1 MAKWQCRARDSRSI
15 DGILPGNNPCGLPG
29 CSWALACETHPR
41 KLHPCLQLKCIDW
54 RSIWHLRY
62 GAGRVGS
69 STRKKQVAKLVSAL
83 EANLILEVKMRI
95 FCRRALGVVFDRL
108 ENRRVSKTRRSLID
122 GSGSSFRT
130 HHLDVVELRIRN
142 FVGCHPRFLTFKDKP
157 FRMRTLWTLDHRFHC
172 DAACEW
178 VHDCMF
184 LSKEC
189 GPVKDVMATKNA
201 WCGNIVATTA
211 RVRHSKE
218 ITNSASKLSSLC
230 TSAYNTSIAMS
241 TFARAPNCI
250 LRAGW
255 PRWIWSLPTCHL
267 LRNMRRCASEPTNL
281 WNAPWEALDDEISSI
296 FSFWAEYRQL
306 WVWSCW
312 GCTLGTWEFSG
323 WTY

>member
-1 MAKWQCRARDSRSI
+1 
-15 DGILPGNNPCGLPG
+15 
-29 CSWALACETHPR
+29 
-41 KLHPCLQLKCIDW
+41 
-54 RSIWHLRY
+54 
-62 GAGRVGS
+62 
-69 STRKKQVAKLVSAL
+69 
-83 EANLILEVKMRI
+83 MRI

-108 ENRRVSKTRRSLID
+108 ENRRVSKIRRSLID

-142 FVGCHPRFLTFKDKP
+142 FVGCHPRFLTFKALMDKP

-172 DAACEW
+172 EAACEW

-189 GPVKDVMATKNA
+189 GPVKDLMATKNA

-241 TFARAPNCI
+241 TFARAPNAFYEQSDPDGFGACRHAI
-250 LRAGW
+250 
-255 PRWIWSLPTCHL
+255 
-267 LRNMRRCASEPTNL
+267 
-281 WNAPWEALDDEISSI
+281 
-296 FSFWAEYRQL
+296 
-306 WVWSCW
+306 CW
-312 GCTLGTWEFSG
+312 GICDAVRVNLQISGMLHGKRWTMKFPASSASGQNIGSYGFDHAEAAPSEHGNFLGELTKDLSCDFGYWSHQMCWNMVVCQILIGHPLLEHRLVLFSSLEYQACDEKFFQCG
-323 WTY
+323 FFSKSPLRYAQVTNRSTP